1 MIDPAQK
8 SRNLEPVDEYTSL
21 FCRIKKSD
29 NQNYRI
35 DKALE
40 TFHTMNELVQLTKCS
55 VARINSHIRYIEKNC
70 PDARREPPYKQPGD
84 KFRFVVKEGPRN
96 K

>member
-1 MIDPAQK
+1 MDPAQK
-8 SRNLEPVDEYTSL
+8 SRNLEPVDQYTSL
-21 FCRIKKSD
+21 FCRLKKSN

-40 TFHTMNELVQLTKCS
+40 EFHTMEELVQIIKCDA
-55 VARINSHIRYIEKNC
+55 ARINSHIRYIEKNC
-70 PDARREPPYKQPGD
+70 PDARREPPYKQHGE
-84 KFRFVVKEGPRN
+84 KFRYVINEGSRN